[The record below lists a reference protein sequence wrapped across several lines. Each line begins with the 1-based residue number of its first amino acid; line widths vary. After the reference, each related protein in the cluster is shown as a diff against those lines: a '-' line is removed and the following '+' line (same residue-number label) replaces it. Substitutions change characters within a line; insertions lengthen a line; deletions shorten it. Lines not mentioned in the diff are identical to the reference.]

1 MPVNLQNR
9 FQNLEEAS
17 ITEQHNHATPQNS
30 HQNIPIENKKS
41 KSRFEKR
48 HTKPT
53 GQEVKKNQRRPDNCI
68 TGKYLNNHVTL
79 RKNQRVVPGNK
90 TYASVTKYGKKIV
103 VIGDSH
109 LKRIKRNLFKNS
121 FDNAKSFI
129 K

>member
-30 HQNIPIENKKS
+30 HQNIPIENTKS

-48 HTKPT
+48 HTKLT

-68 TGKYLNNHVTL
+68 TEKYLNNHVTL